1 MKHRLYIYIYIY
13 IIHILYI
20 YSKDSQTSI
29 CYHSMCYFALQERL
43 SGGAGDEPVLE
54 PDQGGQL
61 VRAASMIMIDQVPWC
76 FMIYIYR
83 MINHDGSENDGKS
96 IIQNWGECNMKV
108 LRWSKMKL
116 ALSGQS
122 TYLPV
127 IKRPSKQ
134 LVAASRGPWSPL
146 WSAKTG
152 WFRGDN
158 MIAVWKCRAAPCGY
172 AYPIQ
177 GYHGIPIPQPSCT
190 LDGTGDEW
198 QSQVPG
204 VGPLSVDSPLGIFQ
218 NAVYATPR
226 GFNTKVVQLWM
237 I

>member
-1 MKHRLYIYIYIY
+1 
-13 IIHILYI
+13 
-20 YSKDSQTSI
+20 
-29 CYHSMCYFALQERL
+29 
-43 SGGAGDEPVLE
+43 
-54 PDQGGQL
+54 
-61 VRAASMIMIDQVPWC
+61 MI
-76 FMIYIYR
+76 
-83 MINHDGSENDGKS
+83 SENWVVPRRQHDRS
-96 IIQNWGECNMKV
+96 LEM
-108 LRWSKMKL
+108 
-116 ALSGQS
+116 
-122 TYLPV
+122 
-127 IKRPSKQ
+127 
-134 LVAASRGPWSPL
+134 PL
-146 WSAKTG
+146 
-152 WFRGDN
+152 
-158 MIAVWKCRAAPCGY
+158 AAPCGY